1 MVHQNALS
9 EIRRC
14 WISAQYEMA
23 DLRYK
28 QAQLVDICPRRPSCD
43 IVNAAASPASLGR
56 NAPCVDCHV
65 MMNTREWFAIC
76 AAS

>member
-1 MVHQNALS
+1 MVHETQLS

-14 WISAQYEMA
+14 WISAQYEIA

-28 QAQLVDICPRRPSCD
+28 QAQLFDICPRRPSCA
-43 IVNAAASPASLGR
+43 IVNGAPSRAVTPR
-56 NAPCVDCHV
+56 IAPCVECQV

>member
-1 MVHQNALS
+1 MVHQTQLS

-28 QAQLVDICPRRPSCD
+28 QAQLFDVCPRRPSCA
-43 IVNAAASPASLGR
+43 IVNAAPSPASSR
-56 NAPCVDCHV
+56 RIAPCVDCRV

>member
-1 MVHQNALS
+1 MVQQNNLS

-28 QAQLVDICPRRPSCD
+28 QAQLIDVCPNRPSCD
-43 IVNAAASPASLGR
+43 IVNAAPSPETSR
-56 NAPCVDCHV
+56 PIAPCVDCHV